1 MTTSPNQPIATY
13 QTACAYLDS
22 FINYERTG
30 FRRGFAEAL
39 RFNTIDALLDLLG
52 QPQDSC
58 ATIHIAGTKGK
69 GSVAAMMEA
78 ALRQAGYSTGLYT
91 SPHLVTMRERIRVN
105 GRKITR
111 AELIN
116 ATERLRQAVA
126 ELDSRSDLRRP
137 TFFEIYT
144 ALGFMAFAD
153 AHVDVAIIET
163 GLGGRLDATNI
174 ITPLASVITS
184 VDFDH
189 TEILGSELTQIARE
203 KAGIIKSGVPVV
215 SACQAREVGHIIATI
230 AQQLGAPLI
239 EPPALA
245 EFGQV
250 QPLAQ
255 PDSRDELV
263 QPRQS
268 FALALDSG
276 PLWIETGLL
285 GQHQAYNC
293 AVAYGALATLADR
306 GFVVSDDDFVQG
318 LAKVE
323 WPARLQIAEACP
335 WLILDCAHNPASLR
349 ALVSALPRHLDYD
362 RLTVVLGISAEK
374 DAAQIV
380 HILGPA
386 ADQIVVTA
394 ADNARALS
402 VGGLRA
408 AVEDHGGGPMQ
419 TAATVPEAVELGRR
433 LTARSEALCVTGSF
447 FVVGEAMAALGLE
460 P

>member
-1 MTTSPNQPIATY
+1 MTTSPDQQIATY
-13 QTACAYLDS
+13 QAACAYLDS

-30 FRRGFAEAL
+30 FRRGFAEAM
-39 RFNTIDALLDLLG
+39 RFNTIEALLDLLG

-58 ATIHIAGTKGK
+58 PAIHIAGTKGK
-69 GSVAAMMEA
+69 GSVAVMMEA
-78 ALRQAGYSTGLYT
+78 ALRRAGYTTGLYT
-91 SPHLVTMRERIRVN
+91 SPHLVTVRERIRIN
-105 GRKITR
+105 GQKITR
-111 AELIN
+111 AQMVNI
-116 ATERLRQAVA
+116 TEMLRQAVV

-137 TFFEIYT
+137 TFFEVYT

-153 AHVDVAIIET
+153 AGVDVAIIET

-203 KAGIIKSGVPVV
+203 KAGIIKSDVPVV
-215 SACQAREVGHIIATI
+215 SACQAREVGHIIATV

-239 EPPALA
+239 EPPIVA

-250 QPLAQ
+250 QPLAR
-255 PDSRDELV
+255 PASRDELV
-263 QPRQS
+263 QPQQS

-276 PLWIETGLL
+276 LLWIETGLL

-293 AVAYGALATLADR
+293 AVAYGALAALADQ
-306 GFVVSDDDFVQG
+306 GFVVTDEDFAQG
-318 LAKVE
+318 LAGVE
-323 WPARLQIAEACP
+323 WPARLQVVEACP

-349 ALVSALPRHLDYD
+349 ALVSVLPRHLNYD

-374 DAAQIV
+374 DAARIV
-380 HILGPA
+380 RILCPA

-394 ADNARALS
+394 ADNPRALS
-402 VGGLRA
+402 VAGLRA
-408 AVEDHGGGPMQ
+408 VVEKHWTGPVQ
-419 TAATVPEAVELGRR
+419 VAPTVPEAVALGRR
-433 LTARSEALCVTGSF
+433 IAGSSDALCVTGSF
-447 FVVGEAMAALGLE
+447 FVVGEAMEHLGLE